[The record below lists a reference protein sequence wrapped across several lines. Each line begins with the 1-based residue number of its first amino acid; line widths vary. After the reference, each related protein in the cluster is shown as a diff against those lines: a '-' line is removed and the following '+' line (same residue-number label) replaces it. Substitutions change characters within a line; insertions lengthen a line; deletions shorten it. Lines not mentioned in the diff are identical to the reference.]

1 MIRKYQEGGMA
12 ADPQEQIVQL
22 VQAAMGGDQQ
32 ASAQIQQIMEAAQQ
46 GDQQA
51 AQLAEM
57 IMQVM
62 NQMQGGAPEQG
73 GGAPVAARNGAKL
86 NYIKKLKGE
95 CPEGQ
100 QLVYF
105 KEGGRV
111 CKKCIEAAA
120 GGAKVKDGKKE
131 IADFK
136 KKKACGG
143 SKMKFELGGETPQK
157 PKKKESKQPTKRLD
171 PRTTTTLPG
180 GKYPEYWTS
189 QERQLWE
196 RLHGSND
203 EGAAAVENKGVGKNK
218 CGSKLKKHQQGG
230 TIEFFQAG
238 GKKRFQV
245 ASTKGGNVKYFDTDE
260 EARAYQRT
268 LPQGSSVRRDLGK
281 EWKGSVLKVDRTK
294 DASTAYA
301 RQQAE
306 APYNKLAFKDAY
318 ALARKNGVRWFGYK
332 GKVYKSD
339 LEGKAAKNNLTDME
353 AIYGNNL
360 GWSGHPKMGT
370 KASQQARA
378 GYRKEIDAKQG
389 NRNAVY
395 KGKTNRQVSEEAD
408 RKQTWNSADFIDAIS
423 PQTAIGNFINMGTS
437 ALMGEKYTPQIY
449 KAGYN
454 IPGLAK
460 DMVEGNYGDAA
471 FRGVDAYMM
480 FGMPGAGKAIDWA
493 GTRFAPRL
501 GTMGPK
507 SAYLSRK
514 ATVAVPEGGRQ
525 INPMAMRAISGNGTS
540 RVNGFGM
547 RSMQRAANE
556 GMLDRFAIN
565 GGMNNATRFGN
576 AAVQN
581 ANTGTTYI
589 YRNVDKA
596 GNLIGNSYDRAVD
609 AAVKGVS
616 PFGLASEPVVQQAYH
631 VADK

>member
-1 MIRKYQEGGMA
+1 MA
-12 ADPQEQIVQL
+12 NGILQKLQQMPEDQKKAFLTQFAQWAQQNGLDVQQLSQDPQALEQAMTAF
-22 VQAAMGGDQQ
+22 VQA
-32 ASAQIQQIMEAAQQ
+32 I
-46 GDQQA
+46 
-51 AQLAEM
+51 
-57 IMQVM
+57 
-62 NQMQGGAPEQG
+62 QGGQQ
-73 GGAPVAARNGAKL
+73 PVTAKLGAKL
-86 NYIKKLKGE
+86 NYIRSIKGD

-105 KEGGRV
+105 KQGGRV

-120 GGAKVKDGKKE
+120 GGEKVKGKE
-131 IADFK
+131 AIAEFK
-136 KKKACGG
+136 QKACNG
-143 SKMKFELGGETPQK
+143 KRLKFELGGETPEK
-157 PKKKESKQPTKRLD
+157 PKKKEEKKKPAPKRLD

-189 QERQLWE
+189 QERQTWE

-230 TIEFFQAG
+230 LIESFQGG

-245 ASTKGGNVKYFDTDE
+245 ASTKTGDVRYFDTDE

-281 EWKGSVLKVDRTK
+281 EWRGQVLKVDRTK
-294 DASTAYA
+294 DSSTAYA

-318 ALARKNGVRWFGYK
+318 NLARKNGVRWFAYK

-339 LEGKAAKNNLTDME
+339 LEGKAAKNNLTEME

-360 GWSGHPKMGT
+360 GWTGHPKMGS

-378 GYRKEIDAKQG
+378 GYRKEIDAKKG

-423 PQTAIGNFINMGTS
+423 PQTAIGNFINMGAS

-471 FRGVDAYMM
+471 FRGADAYMM
-480 FGMPGAGKAIDWA
+480 FGMPGASKAIDWA

-514 ATVAVPEGGRQ
+514 ATVAAPEGGRQ

-565 GGMNNATRFGN
+565 GGMNNARRFGN

-609 AAVKGVS
+609 AAVKGIT